1 MYGAVRVTLRSVG
14 TLKPPFSFG
23 LPKVASAPT
32 SNGRPGGSGAPITAI
47 CSLVNS
53 GGVWHSEQRATN
65 ERNTFR
71 PSISRGL
78 KASA

>member
-1 MYGAVRVTLRSVG
+1 L
-14 TLKPPFSFG
+14 SFG
-23 LPKVASAPT
+23 LPKVFSAPT
-32 SNGRPGGSGAPITAI
+32 SNGAPGGSGMPMTAI

-71 PSISRGL
+71 PSISR
-78 KASA
+78 S